1 MPTSPRPC
9 KAPGCPLPAAPRVQ
23 WCYEDWLAKRL
34 PIDRVRAAERR
45 LSLIPE
51 EARLPRVKAS
61 ECPPGRR
68 WCAGCQ
74 TMVRTKDCTGSRCK
88 ACSSIASH
96 TARMKSDF
104 GIDAMTYQALFER
117 QGGKCAICRGA
128 PKTARLA
135 VDHDHSCC
143 PKGQP
148 SCGKCVRGLLCSRC
162 NHELLGAA
170 HDSAQVL
177 INALEYL
184 TRPPSTGEW
193 VLPPKE
199 VADWRERYGP
209 DAGQPAPY

>member
-1 MPTSPRPC
+1 MPDVRLC
-9 KAPGCPLPAAPRVQ
+9 KLPGCDLPAAPRVQ
-23 WCYEDWLAKRL
+23 TCYEDWLAKRP
-34 PIDRVRAAERR
+34 PIERVQAAERR

-51 EARLPRVKAS
+51 GARLARVKS
-61 ECPPGRR
+61 KDCPPGRR

-74 TMVRTKDCTGSRCK
+74 TMVRTKDCTGSRCR
-88 ACSSIASH
+88 ACSSIANH

-104 GIDAMTYQALFER
+104 GIDAMTYHHLFEL
-117 QGGKCAICRGA
+117 QGGRCAICRGE
-128 PKTARLA
+128 PRTARLA

-143 PKGQP
+143 PGGS
-148 SCGKCVRGLLCSRC
+148 SCGKCIRGLLCSKC

-193 VLPPKE
+193 VLPAKE
-199 VADWRERYGP
+199 VADWRERYGS
-209 DAGQPAPY
+209 DVPAPY